1 MGKSLYDSVPAARKI
16 FAEAECMRPGII
28 ELCFE
33 GSAEELSLTQNT
45 QPCLFVVD
53 CACAAALESAGVKA
67 EAGGRLFPRGAGGRC
82 IWRNFVVPER
92 IQIGL

>member
-1 MGKSLYDSVPAARKI
+1 
-16 FAEAECMRPGII
+16 MRPGII

-53 CACAAALESAGVKA
+53 CACAAALETRV
-67 EAGGRLFPRGAGGRC
+67 
-82 IWRNFVVPER
+82 
-92 IQIGL
+92 